1 MGIYFAGA
9 VEWLGTILAAAQG
22 KVLLLRLGLEVVAL
36 LRMAINPALR
46 PVALPRKLDPINDA
60 VD

>member
-22 KVLLLRLGLEVVAL
+22 KVLLLRLGRGELGHSL
-36 LRMAINPALR
+36 GALR
-46 PVALPRKLDPINDA
+46 HSVLGELTREHEAN
-60 VD
+60 

>member
-22 KVLLLRLGLEVVAL
+22 KVLLLRLGRGELGHGL
-36 LRMAINPALR
+36 GALR
-46 PVALPRKLDPINDA
+46 HSVLGELTREHEAN
-60 VD
+60 